1 MKYRVELKP
10 KAEKDLRDMP
20 QDDRRRVVERLRWL
34 EDDLRGDVKRL
45 SNHFPEYRMRAGDWR
60 VLFEVAQDRI
70 IVYRIRHRREAY
82 R

>member
-1 MKYRVELKP
+1 MRYRVELKP
-10 KAEKDLRDMP
+10 KAEKDLRAMP